1 MPQIVTRVDAALA
14 REVDALVEDGDA
26 DSRSDAVRIALRE
39 LLDRRRRAR
48 VAEQIVRSYEQRPQ
62 TQEEVCWSDAATA
75 AMIAEEPW

>member
-26 DSRSDAVRIALRE
+26 DSPSDAVRIALRE

-48 VAEQIVRSYEQRPQ
+48 VAEQIGRSYEQRPQ
-62 TQEEVCWSDAATA
+62 THEEVGWRDAATA